1 MNSCDNGDRQMKESF
16 RPGLSSV
23 RRFTVD
29 AERTIDFM
37 GEDCRVYGTPEMIRD
52 IEWTCRD
59 LMFEHADEGEDS
71 VGVGVSVVHSAATP
85 FGMEVEISVTVVEI
99 DRSRVVF
106 EVTDTDPVDTICTGQ
121 HERFFVDLEKTK
133 KRLKAK
139 IAQSAE
145 TV

>member
-1 MNSCDNGDRQMKESF
+1 MKQSF
-16 RPGLSSV
+16 KKGLSCV
-23 RRFTVD
+23 RKFTVD
-29 AERTIDFM
+29 SARTIDFM
-37 GEDCRVYGTPEMIRD
+37 GKDCRVYGPPEMIRD

-85 FGMEVEISVTVVEI
+85 FGMDVEISVTVTEI

-106 EVTDTDPVDTICTGQ
+106 EVTGTDPVDTICTGQ

-133 KRLKAK
+133 KRLQTK
-139 IAQSAE
+139 IAQTAE
-145 TV
+145 AV

>member
-1 MNSCDNGDRQMKESF
+1 MKQSF
-16 RPGLSSV
+16 KKGLSCV
-23 RRFTVD
+23 RKFTVD
-29 AERTIDFM
+29 SARTIDFM

-85 FGMEVEISVTVVEI
+85 IGMDVEISVTVTEI

-106 EVTDTDPVDTICTGQ
+106 DVTGTDPVDTICSGQ
-121 HERFFVDLEKTK
+121 HERFFVDLQKTK
-133 KRLKAK
+133 KRLQAK
-139 IAQSAE
+139 LAQTAE
-145 TV
+145 AV

>member
-1 MNSCDNGDRQMKESF
+1 MKQSF
-16 RPGLSSV
+16 KKGLSCV
-23 RRFTVD
+23 RKFTVD
-29 AERTIDFM
+29 SARTIDFM
-37 GEDCRVYGTPEMIRD
+37 GKDCRVYGTPEMIRD

-85 FGMEVEISVTVVEI
+85 FGMDVEISVTVTEI

-106 EVTDTDPVDTICTGQ
+106 EVTGTDPVDTICTGQ

-133 KRLKAK
+133 KRLQTK
-139 IAQSAE
+139 IAQTAE
-145 TV
+145 AV

>member
-1 MNSCDNGDRQMKESF
+1 MKQSF
-16 RPGLSSV
+16 KKGLSCV
-23 RRFTVD
+23 RKFTVD
-29 AERTIDFM
+29 SARTIDFM

-85 FGMEVEISVTVVEI
+85 IGMDVEISVTVTEI

-106 EVTDTDPVDTICTGQ
+106 DVTGTDPVDTICSGQ

-133 KRLKAK
+133 KRLQAK
-139 IAQSAE
+139 IAQTAE
-145 TV
+145 AV